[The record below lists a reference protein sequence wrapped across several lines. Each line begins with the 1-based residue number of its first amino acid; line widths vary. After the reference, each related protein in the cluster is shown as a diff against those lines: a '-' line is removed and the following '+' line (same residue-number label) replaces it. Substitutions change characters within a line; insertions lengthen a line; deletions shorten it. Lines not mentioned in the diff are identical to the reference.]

1 MNKIEDLRNNL
12 SELEDKKYKIEKQI
26 EDIKK
31 AIEEVEK
38 GIKNA
43 KPYDLVYIM
52 KANSTAKDISDIE
65 NKIKDIVTD
74 RNSRKENIKQ
84 YEHLGIKKLAYEI
97 KGNKEAYY
105 VTARLKMTKQDLILV
120 EKELRKAECVLKFIT
135 ISISEEDWK
144 GF

>member
-12 SELEDKKYKIEKQI
+12 SELEDKKYKIEKEI
-26 EDIKK
+26 INIKM
-31 AIEEVEK
+31 AIEEAEK
-38 GIKNA
+38 EIKEI
-43 KPYDLVYIM
+43 KPYDLVYII

-97 KGNKEAYY
+97 KGNKEGYY

-120 EKELRKAECVLKFIT
+120 EKEFKKAEYVLKFIT
-135 ISISEEDWK
+135 INISEEDWES
-144 GF
+144 F